1 LKRIA
6 FLLLVVPAFLLAGT
20 VSYVTEFSS
29 GKLSFDKADGYDLV
43 QIGGAAHLGAP
54 GAPLMPVQTTYLLVP
69 PDAQVTGVKVSIE
82 QATELPGEYNLYPTQ
97 PPSPIGAGQ
106 APGFVPQD
114 AAIYN
119 STEPYPAQALVH
131 YSTGIKSG
139 FQVCGVTLSPL
150 QYLPAEHRLR
160 LNRRVTIDV
169 AYEDGARVAATL
181 TASQLDLFGKDVAAL
196 VANHEDISAFSPRT
210 SPLDDYEIDY
220 LVITDNS
227 LTSALQPFCDWKTSK
242 GIRTELRTTQWVGSH
257 YSGRDLPE
265 KMRNLVLD
273 YYAHRGLKYL
283 LLAGD
288 VELVPC
294 REARAI
300 CGSEVGSIP
309 CDLYF
314 ADLQGSWDG
323 NHNNIFGEEGVDS
336 VDLYAD
342 IYVGRAPIDNTA
354 QAATFL
360 NKVVT
365 YERNPDPD
373 CLKKVLLP
381 SGWLWQE
388 YGYHGHVVNDAIAAL
403 TPGDWEN
410 ASLID
415 PPSPTPA
422 FDSINAGFEFC
433 HLAGHGNQQ
442 GVYSQ
447 NGTPL
452 YTQAQ
457 AGAQTNGLRKLCIIN
472 SMACDPGDIEWND
485 CLAEYAVND
494 PSGGAICVM
503 MNSRYGWGTPPTMG
517 PSELLDVRFY
527 DYFFNFDSTYI
538 GIDHARS
545 KDYYHDD
552 AMYDGCWRWC
562 VYELNLLGDPQLPLW
577 HGAPHSLAVVHSDSI
592 RTGQDTL
599 AVLVSSDGAPLAD
612 AEVCAWKGNEVFSHG
627 MTDGS
632 GAVRIPTCAAIP
644 GSMSLVVTAPEHL
657 PYVDSVR
664 VVPGTQMAYL
674 AYDSYSVDDAGQTN
688 PNHVLEPLE
697 TVDLLVTI
705 RNLGNLGASNV
716 RATLHGVGSFVTIL
730 DSVSDFGTVGAS
742 ASVQGSAFR
751 LTARAN
757 IPQNAMLDFTLN
769 VSSDQG
775 TWTLPFWVYVGY
787 QGLSVADVDSFT
799 GLLSVTAMGALGFNS
814 QPAVKG
820 RGFRYPQTDTSRLF
834 YGSFLLGTGPDYVA
848 DNYYG
853 VPYSHTVSDWRM
865 TDSLRYILPLW
876 GSTEHVAGGYS
887 DAGAASPRDVQ
898 VRQQSIA
905 LNRPGYSDFVIMVY
919 DITNAGSSSLDQA
932 YAGLLCDFDVMA
944 SDMLHD
950 WARGSQSARAA
961 YMWSAL
967 TQYPT
972 VGVRLL
978 SADPLSN
985 VTVIDPALY
994 KYPDSSL
1001 SKSMKYRI
1009 LSGAI
1014 SEANSDRTADWSV
1027 GVATGPVDIG
1037 AGSTRRVAFAV
1048 VGGSDSLAF
1057 LANCDSAQSWYNLH
1071 VGIEESATAQQL
1083 KPLAFSLSP
1092 NPCAGPLKISYQVKQ
1107 AGRVSIELFDATGR
1121 KTASLLD
1128 RVMPA
1133 GSYSA
1138 TFGNLRSAFRIAE
1151 GVYFLKLSTGN
1162 EVYCS
1167 KLLLVN

>member
-1 LKRIA
+1 
-6 FLLLVVPAFLLAGT
+6 
-20 VSYVTEFSS
+20 
-29 GKLSFDKADGYDLV
+29 LSFDKVDGYDVV
-43 QIGGAAHLGAP
+43 QIAGAAHSGAP
-54 GAPLMPVQTTYLLVP
+54 GAPLLPVQTTYLLVP
-69 PDAQVTGVKVSIE
+69 PDAQVTGVKITVE
-82 QATELPGEYNLYPTQ
+82 QTAELPGEYNLYPTQ
-97 PPSPIGAGQ
+97 PPSPIS
-106 APGFVPQD
+106 PGTTPIFVSQD
-114 AAIYN
+114 AVIYN
-119 STEPYPAQALVH
+119 STELYPTQALVH

-160 LNRRVTIDV
+160 LNQRVRIDV
-169 AYEDGARVAATL
+169 TYEGGARAAAML
-181 TASQLDLFGKDVAAL
+181 TASQLDLFRKDVAAL
-196 VANHEDISAFSPRT
+196 VANPEDLPAFSPLKRVT
-210 SPLDDYEIDY
+210 DDYEIDY

-242 GIRTELRTTQWVGSH
+242 GTRTEMRTTQWISSH

-265 KMRNLVLD
+265 KMRNLVID
-273 YYAHRGLKYL
+273 FFNNRGLKFL

-288 VELVPC
+288 VQLVPC

-300 CGSEVGSIP
+300 CGSDVGDIP

-314 ADLQGSWDG
+314 GDLQGSWDG
-323 NHNNIFGEEGVDS
+323 NHNNIFGEQGVDS

-342 IYVGRAPIDNTA
+342 IYVGRAPLDNTA
-354 QAATFL
+354 QAVTFL
-360 NKVVT
+360 NKVMT

-373 CLKKVLLP
+373 YLKKLLLP

-403 TPGDWEN
+403 TPGDWED

-415 PPSPTPA
+415 PAGPTPT
-422 FDSINAGFEFC
+422 FDSINAGFAFC

-452 YTQAQ
+452 YTQAP
-457 AGAQTNGLRKLCIIN
+457 AGGQTNGFRKLCIIN
-472 SMACDPGDIEWND
+472 SMACDPGDIEWDD

-503 MNSRYGWGTPPTMG
+503 MNSRYGWGTPPSMG
-517 PSELLDVRFY
+517 PSELLDLSFY
-527 DYFFNFDSTYI
+527 NYFFNFDSTFI

-552 AMYDGCWRWC
+552 AMYDGCWLWC
-562 VYELNLLGDPQLPLW
+562 VDELNLLGDPQLPLW

-599 AVLVSSDGAPLAD
+599 VVTVSADGAPLSN
-612 AEVCAWKGNEVFSHG
+612 AEVCASKGDEVYAHAR
-627 MTDGS
+627 TDGS

-644 GSMSLVVTAPEHL
+644 GSMSLVASAPEHL

-664 VVPGTQMAYL
+664 VVPGTQMAYM
-674 AYDSYSVDDAGQTN
+674 AFDSYSVDDAGQMN
-688 PNHVLEPLE
+688 PNRILEPLE
-697 TVDLLVTI
+697 TVNLLVSI
-705 RNLGNLGASNV
+705 RNLGNLNASNV
-716 RATLHGVGSFVTIL
+716 HAILHGVSGFVTLL
-730 DSVSDFGTVGAS
+730 DSVSDFGAVGAGAS
-742 ASVQGSAFR
+742 AQGSAFR
-751 LTARAN
+751 LTAHAN
-757 IPQNAMLDFTLN
+757 VPQNSMLDFTLDVN
-769 VSSDQG
+769 SDQG

-787 QGLSVADVDSFT
+787 QGLSVADVDSCT

-814 QPAVKG
+814 QPSSKG
-820 RGFRYPQTDTSRLF
+820 RGFRYPQSDTSRLF
-834 YGSFLLGTGPDYVA
+834 YGSFLFGTGPDYLA

-853 VPYSHTVSDWRM
+853 VPCSNIGNDWRM
-865 TDSLRYILPLW
+865 TDSLRYVLPLW
-876 GSTEHVAGGYS
+876 GSSEQVNGGYS
-887 DAGAASPRDVQ
+887 DAGAASPRNVQ
-898 VRQQSIA
+898 VRQRSIA
-905 LNRPGYSDFVIMVY
+905 LNQPGYSDFVIMVY
-919 DITNAGSSSLDQA
+919 DITNAGSGSLDQA
-932 YAGLLCDFDVMA
+932 YAGLLCDFDVVA
-944 SDMLHD
+944 SDRLHD
-950 WARGSQSARAA
+950 WARGSQSDRAA
-961 YMWSAL
+961 WMWNAL

-985 VTVIDPALY
+985 ATVIDPKLY

-1001 SKSMKYRI
+1001 SKSMKYRL

-1014 SEANSDRTADWSV
+1014 SAASSDRTADWSV

-1037 AGSTRRVAFAV
+1037 PGSTRRVAFAV
-1048 VGGSDSLAF
+1048 VGGSDSLSF
-1057 LANCDSAQSWYNLH
+1057 LVNCDSAQSWYDLH
-1071 VGIEESATAQQL
+1071 AGIEEPSSAQQM
-1083 KPLAFSLSP
+1083 KRTAFSLVP
-1092 NPCAGPLKISYQVKQ
+1092 NPCAGPLTISYQVKQ

-1121 KTASLLD
+1121 KAATLVDHS
-1128 RVMPA
+1128 MPA
-1133 GSYSA
+1133 GNYRLSI
-1138 TFGNLRSAFRIAE
+1138 GNLHSSFVIPQ
-1151 GVYFLKLSTGN
+1151 GVYFLKLRTGN
-1162 EVYCS
+1162 EIYCS